1 MTTVV
6 GIFSQI
12 ENFCSCFL
20 VKIDLMRVGLTVV
33 DDYYSC
39 IFLWWYI
46 GSLFSVDSMRVIHWL
61 VSLQELW

>member
-1 MTTVV
+1 
-6 GIFSQI
+6 
-12 ENFCSCFL
+12 
-20 VKIDLMRVGLTVV
+20 MRVGLTVV

-46 GSLFSVDSMRVIHWL
+46 GSFFSVGSMRVIHWL